1 MKFDYDELAKK
12 FFEQFAGNL
21 ALITLIL
28 FINEYQSFVERN
40 RSKKTYEG
48 VTLVCKYL
56 LLYFSPERKL
66 GTIQLKDAERFIDS
80 LKKNAPLGIYNYLR
94 VLKAMFNKA
103 IEWNYLRESPFTK
116 VKLQK
121 RQIQKPNYVNEIQL
135 KEILQCIESEI
146 VKDVVVTAFY
156 SGCRLGEIVNLTWQ
170 DVNLKDELLNI
181 GNKTFETKTRK
192 QRAIPMH
199 TEVKEILIKR
209 LPKIIKTEKHYVF
222 CKNVGYHY
230 TGDYFSKRFKRACR
244 EAGLSEDIHFHCL
257 RHGAATRMIMKGAP
271 LPSVQRILGHSNIQT
286 TMIYT
291 HPDLKSLRDA
301 VNML

>member
-12 FFEQFAGNL
+12 FFEQLNGNTKI
-21 ALITLIL
+21 ITLED
-28 FINEYQSFVERN
+28 FTNEYISFVDRN
-40 RSKKTYEG
+40 RAAKTCEG
-48 VTLVCKYL
+48 VKLVAKHL
-56 LLYFSPERKL
+56 LAFYPPVKEIN
-66 GTIQLKDAERFIDS
+66 TIELKDAENFIDH
-80 LKKNAPLGIYNYLR
+80 LRKTAPLGVYNYLR
-94 VLKAMFNKA
+94 TLKSMFNKG
-103 IEWNYLRESPFTK
+103 IEWNYIRSNVFEK
-116 VKLQK
+116 VRLPK

-135 KEILQCIESEI
+135 KEIIKHIETEI
-146 VKDVVVTAFY
+146 VKDVVMTAFY

-192 QRAIPMH
+192 QRSVPIHPKIM
-199 TEVKEILIKR
+199 EILIKR
-209 LPKIIKTEKHYVF
+209 FPKIIKKEKHYVF
-222 CKNVGYHY
+222 CKNVGSPF
-230 TGDYFSKRFKRACR
+230 TGDYFSKRFKCACR
-244 EAGLSEDIHFHCL
+244 EAGLNEDIHFHCL
-257 RHGAATRMIMKGAP
+257 RHGAATRMIINGAP